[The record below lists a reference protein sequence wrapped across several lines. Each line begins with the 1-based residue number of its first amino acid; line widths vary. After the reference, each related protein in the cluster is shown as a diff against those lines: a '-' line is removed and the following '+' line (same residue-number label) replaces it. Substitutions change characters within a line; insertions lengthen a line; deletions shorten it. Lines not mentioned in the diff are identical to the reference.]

1 MELKSVVNN
10 RRSIRK
16 YKTDKVERT
25 LIDECIACAIEAPS
39 WKNSQT
45 ARYYVVESDEMLKAF
60 KEDVLPE
67 FNANNVKDAP
77 VLIVTTFVKNRA
89 GFERDG
95 SETNEVG
102 QGWGFYDLGLH
113 NMNFCLKATEL
124 GLGTLIMG
132 IRDEAKIRELLHV
145 DENEIIVAVIGVG
158 YPDIE
163 PAMPKRK
170 AVEDIA
176 KYY

>member
-1 MELKSVVNN
+1 MEFKDIVNK

-16 YKTDKVERT
+16 YKTDKVERA
-25 LIDECIACAIEAPS
+25 LIDECIACAIDAPS

-45 ARYYVVESDEMLKAF
+45 ARYYVIESEEMLKAF
-60 KEDVLPE
+60 KEAALPA

-77 VLIVTTFVKNRA
+77 VLVVSTFVKNRA

-95 SETNEVG
+95 TPTNEAG
-102 QGWGFYDLGLH
+102 QGWGYYDLGLH
-113 NMNFCLKATEL
+113 NANFVLKATEL
-124 GLGTLIMG
+124 GLGTLVMG
-132 IRDEAKIRELLHV
+132 IRDEAKIRELLNV
-145 DENEIIVAVIGVG
+145 AENEIIVAVIGLG

-163 PAMPKRK
+163 PDKPKRK
-170 AVEDIA
+170 TVEDIT

>member
-1 MELKSVVNN
+1 MELKTVVNN

-16 YKTDKVERT
+16 YKTDKVERA

-39 WKNSQT
+39 WKNAQT
-45 ARYYVVESDEMLKAF
+45 ARYYVIESDEMLKAF

-67 FNANNVKDAP
+67 FNANNVNDAP
-77 VLIVTTFVKNRA
+77 VLVVTTFVKNRA

-95 SETNEVG
+95 TLTNEVG
-102 QGWGFYDLGLH
+102 QGWGYYDLGLH
-113 NMNFCLKATEL
+113 NANFILKATEL

-132 IRDEAKIRELLHV
+132 IRDEAKIRELLNV
-145 DENEIIVAVIGVG
+145 DESEIIVAVIGVG
-158 YPDIE
+158 YPAIE
-163 PAMPKRK
+163 PAKPKRK
-170 AVEDIA
+170 AVEDIT